1 MAKEKPKEKKEP
13 TEKGTPMEEEEQEPQ
28 VRMVMTASGY
38 LRPERSV
45 RCSSCLK
52 RITIPERASRAT
64 CPYCDMQFRISW
76 VTPDQPRIRGPVW
89 EALPPPGPWPKGWP
103 GELDD
108 EGRPLKAVK
117 KGGKQ

>member
-13 TEKGTPMEEEEQEPQ
+13 IEKGTPSEEGESEEEPK

-52 RITIPERASRAT
+52 RITIEPRASRAT

-76 VTPDQPRIRGPVW
+76 VTPDQPRVRGPVW

-103 GELDD
+103 GELDE
-108 EGRPLKAVK
+108 EGRPLKK
-117 KGGKQ
+117 KGGKS

>member
-13 TEKGTPMEEEEQEPQ
+13 IEKGMPAEEEESEEEPK

-52 RITIPERASRAT
+52 RISIEPRVSRAT

-76 VTPDQPRIRGPVW
+76 VTPDQPRVRGPVW

-103 GELDD
+103 GELDE
-108 EGRPLKAVK
+108 EGRPLKK
-117 KGGKQ
+117 KGGKS